1 MKLNEIGKPKGS
13 NRPVKRR
20 GRGGASG
27 HGGTSTRGHKGQ
39 KSRTGGG
46 VRPGFE
52 GGQMPLI
59 RRIPKLGFTSRRK
72 ERYQIINV
80 EALSRF
86 PANTLV
92 NHKVLLSAGLIK
104 KKLPVKVLGYG
115 DLKVSLKVE
124 AGFFSKQA
132 EKKITAAKGQ
142 AIVIPAPK
150 AKTDSAKN
158 KTNTTEARKNGDAEV
173 KKNKSIRVKKAI

>member
-1 MKLNEIGKPKGS
+1 MKLNEIGRPKGS

-72 ERYQIINV
+72 DRYQIINV
-80 EALSRF
+80 KDLSRF
-86 PANTLV
+86 PENTLV
-92 NHKVLLSAGLIK
+92 DYKVLFSAGLVK
-104 KKLPVKVLGYG
+104 KKLPVKILGSG

-142 AIVIPAPK
+142 AIVITIPALKTKPETKNSKVKSATPGVQKPAAKPK
-150 AKTDSAKN
+150 TK
-158 KTNTTEARKNGDAEV
+158 V
-173 KKNKSIRVKKAI
+173 

>member
-1 MKLNEIGKPKGS
+1 MKLNEIGRPKGS
-13 NRPVKRR
+13 NKKVKRR

-72 ERYQIINV
+72 DRYQIINV
-80 EALSRF
+80 EDLSRF
-86 PANTLV
+86 PENTLV
-92 NHKVLLSAGLIK
+92 NHEVLFSAGLIK
-104 KKLPVKVLGYG
+104 KRLPVKVLGYG
-115 DLKVSLKVE
+115 DLKISLKVE

-132 EKKITAAKGQ
+132 EKKITEAQGQ
-142 AIVIPAPK
+142 VIFVKVKSSKTKEEERNAK
-150 AKTDSAKN
+150 AKTPPP
-158 KTNTTEARKNGDAEV
+158 EI
-173 KKNKSIRVKKAI
+173 KKLKEKSKKKL

>member
-1 MKLNEIGKPKGS
+1 MKLNEIGRPKGS

-39 KSRTGGG
+39 NARTGGG

-72 ERYQIINV
+72 DRYQIINV
-80 EALSRF
+80 EDLSRF
-86 PANTLV
+86 PKNTLV
-92 NHKVLLSAGLIK
+92 DHKALVSAGLVK
-104 KKLPVKVLGYG
+104 KKLPVKVLGFG
-115 DLKVSLKVE
+115 DLKTSLKIE
-124 AGFFSKQA
+124 AEFFSKQA
-132 EKKITAAKGQ
+132 EKKITAAGGQ
-142 AIVIPAPK
+142 AIIIAKQGLKAEPETKNPETKQPPIPETQKRKARPK
-150 AKTDSAKN
+150 T
-158 KTNTTEARKNGDAEV
+158 
-173 KKNKSIRVKKAI
+173 KS

>member
-1 MKLNEIGKPKGS
+1 MKLNEIGRPKGS

-39 KSRTGGG
+39 WSRAGGG

-59 RRIPKLGFTSRRK
+59 RRIPKFGFTSRRK
-72 ERYQIINV
+72 DRYQIINV
-80 EALSRF
+80 DDLSRF
-86 PANTLV
+86 PENTLV
-92 NHKVLLSAGLIK
+92 DNKALFSAGLIK
-104 KKLPVKVLGYG
+104 KELPVKVLGYG
-115 DLKVSLKVE
+115 DLKISLKVE

-132 EKKITAAKGQ
+132 EKKIKAAKGQ
-142 AIVIPAPK
+142 AIVITNAGP
-150 AKTDSAKN
+150 
-158 KTNTTEARKNGDAEV
+158 KTNQRKTKGTQINV
-173 KKNKSIRVKKAI
+173 KTAG

>member
-1 MKLNEIGKPKGS
+1 MKLNEIGRPKGS

-72 ERYQIINV
+72 DRYQIINV
-80 EALSRF
+80 DDLSRF
-86 PANTLV
+86 SENTLV
-92 NHKVLLSAGLIK
+92 NHEVLFSSGLVK
-104 KKLPVKVLGYG
+104 KKLPVKILGYG
-115 DLKVSLKVE
+115 DLKVS
-124 AGFFSKQA
+124 
-132 EKKITAAKGQ
+132 
-142 AIVIPAPK
+142 
-150 AKTDSAKN
+150 
-158 KTNTTEARKNGDAEV
+158 
-173 KKNKSIRVKKAI
+173 

>member
-39 KSRTGGG
+39 LSRSGGG

-59 RRIPKLGFTSRRK
+59 RRIPKFGFTSHRK
-72 ERYQIINV
+72 ERYQIINLDD
-80 EALSRF
+80 LSRF
-86 PANTLV
+86 PENTLV
-92 NHKVLLSAGLIK
+92 DHKALVSAGLAG
-104 KKLPVKVLGYG
+104 KKLPVKVLGHG
-115 DLKVSLKVE
+115 DLKISLKVE

-132 EKKITAAKGQ
+132 EKKIKAAKGQ
-142 AIVIPAPK
+142 VIVIAVPK
-150 AKTDSAKN
+150 AKTDNAKN
-158 KTNTTEARKNGDAEV
+158 KTHTTEARK
-173 KKNKSIRVKKAI
+173 IRKH